1 MRKIIYIIMSIL
13 TLSVFGQ
20 HNNWDVFRQ
29 FSSEDNVYNLTETEY
44 YRIFHKNYI
53 NSRAP
58 YLQSKSVQNVLF
70 QAWATKEKQYADSI
84 DSAYTARNKI
94 ELKRMVDRSI
104 DGVYL
109 IDQNKLE
116 SAMDKWNKDINK
128 IVSYGG
134 TSSDRKVWLSR
145 YNCIKQ
151 AISVVHDGHEPSG
164 SKHAYYLDVISEIQ
178 DWHTRLKLFLMSL
191 VCGRDLR
198 KDYEK
203 LHSEDV
209 NVFQRKRVVLDCL
222 ASRTMRLEDY
232 SKNQKKSSGKK

>member
-203 LHSEDV
+203 LHSEDF
-209 NVFQRKRVVLDCL
+209 NVFNRKRIVMDCL

-232 SKNQKKSSGKK
+232 ARSRTAKKE